1 MLDLYIMR
9 GPQGSGKTTF
19 LRNAGLLPWSV
30 TPDQLRALYG
40 SHAMSLSGQVALS
53 HQNED
58 YVWAKLKEIVEY
70 RMRHGETTFIDATNA
85 SVDYTRFKKM
95 ADVWGYSMKCISMG
109 DTFDF
114 DQLYANVKK
123 RAEVLPET
131 MVPETSIRNTLRD
144 IHAKKV
150 PYWVPVLTPAQAL
163 AEINAGPLD
172 FTGKY
177 RGVLFVGDIQGC
189 ATPLKRLL
197 DEHYADDMLIVL
209 VGDLFDR
216 GPQNGEVFT
225 IVQELLKKPN
235 VTLMCG
241 NHERHVMSWL
251 HGRDT
256 PNEFSNNTLPQ
267 LLKAGFDRESA
278 LALTQRWEHLLQF
291 RFGEALIQV
300 THGGAPTVIQ
310 RPTLFGAD
318 QCWRGVGE
326 YRDNV
331 DDAFDRNAPEP
342 WFQVHGH
349 RNTHQRDL
357 RADQRSFNLESS
369 VEYGGSLR
377 ALSFNGECFSPIQ
390 INNRVFI
397 AMPNR
402 NLAYDAVVPEWIQKI
417 QANLASIDNPDT
429 HGTVVTQELIEELRG
444 HTLIREKVQVGLEH
458 VSSFNFTRTAFY
470 DKSYDTCSTLARGLF
485 INTNTREIVIR
496 GYDKYFNVN
505 ERGIE
510 NAKLAVVLKN
520 TTPPYT
526 TSIKEN
532 GYLGLVGYDR
542 ETDSIICSSK
552 STISEEH
559 AQWVNEQLHGLLS
572 PTKLQNLKIILR
584 DCQLTLAFEVI
595 EPERDPHIIEYP
607 KAKLVLLDGIRRSL
621 EFSKINRK
629 QLQVIADTFGF
640 ECRAKGPSQDNKR
653 KLAEF
658 LISVSRSGFRHNN
671 QEIEGLVIEDAN
683 GNMTKLKL
691 PYYSLWK
698 ACRSAM
704 EAVARN
710 QESGKPIREHHL
722 ADPTVAKFVE
732 WLQGEDPA
740 MAHTD
745 IITARKAFLM
755 VHPEYAKA
763 NFERF
768 AMNRETETQALS
780 F

>member
-1 MLDLYIMR
+1 MLDLYLMR

-19 LRNAGLLPWSV
+19 LNNAGLLPWTV
-30 TPDQLRALYG
+30 TPDQLRRLYG
-40 SHAMSLSGQVALS
+40 SYAMGINGHVALS
-53 HQNED
+53 HEHED
-58 YVWAKLKEIVEY
+58 YVWAKLKEIMEY
-70 RMRHGETTFIDATNA
+70 RMRYGETTIIDATNA
-85 SVDYTRFKKM
+85 SVDYKKFQKI
-95 ADVWGYSMKCISMG
+95 ADDWGYKIKVISMG

-114 DQLYANVKK
+114 DKLNANVLK
-123 RAEVLPET
+123 RASVAPET
-131 MVPETSIRNTLRD
+131 LVPETSIRNTLRD
-144 IHAKKV
+144 IQAKQV
-150 PYWVPVLTPAQAL
+150 PDWVPVLTPSQAL
-163 AEINAGPLD
+163 AELNAGPEDLN
-172 FTGKY
+172 GKY
-177 RGVLFVGDIQGC
+177 RKVLFVGDIQGC

-197 DEHYADDMLIVL
+197 DSHYADDTLIIL

-216 GPQNGEVFT
+216 GPENGEVFT
-225 IVQELLKKPN
+225 IVRELLKKPN
-235 VTLMCG
+235 VRLMCG
-241 NHERHVMSWL
+241 NHERHVLSWMK
-251 HGRDT
+251 GRDT
-256 PNEFSNNTLPQ
+256 PNEFSKNTLPQ
-267 LLKAGFDRESA
+267 LLEAGFNMDTAAELSN
-278 LALTQRWEHLLQF
+278 RWEHLLQF
-291 RFGEALIQV
+291 HFGESLIQV
-300 THGGAPTVIQ
+300 THGGAPAVID
-310 RPTLFGAD
+310 RPRLFGAH
-318 QCWRGVGE
+318 QCWKGVAN
-326 YRDNV
+326 YRENV
-331 DDAFDRNAPEP
+331 DDVFDRTAPAP

-349 RNTHQRDL
+349 RNAQQRDL

-369 VEYGGSLR
+369 VEFGGTLR
-377 ALSFNGECFSPIQ
+377 ALSFNGERFSPIQ
-390 INNRVFI
+390 VNNRVFI
-397 AMPNR
+397 AMANR
-402 NLAYDAVVPEWIQKI
+402 NLAYDEIVPEWILRI
-417 QANLASIDNPDT
+417 QQDISNIQNPET

-444 HTLIREKVQVGLEH
+444 HELIREKVQTGLEH

-470 DKSYDTCSTLARGLF
+470 DKSYDTCSTMARGLF

-526 TSIKEN
+526 TSVKEN

-542 ETDSIICSSK
+542 ETDSVICSSK

-559 AQWVNEQLHGLLS
+559 AQWVKEQLHGMLN
-572 PTKLQNLKIILR
+572 PTKLQNLKIMLR

-595 EPERDPHIIEYP
+595 EPQRDPHIIEYP

-640 ECRAKGPSQDNKR
+640 ECRAKGPTHDNKR

-710 QESGKPIREHHL
+710 QESGKPIKEHHL

-732 WLQGEDPA
+732 WLHGQDA
-740 MAHTD
+740 SMAHTD
-745 IITARKAFLM
+745 VITARKAFL
-755 VHPEYAKA
+755 VDHPEYAKA